1 MNKSYAVK
9 HRFLFNVCTGFD
21 GLRDDGGIEYF
32 NTIVVQPHLKLVTNQ
47 GKGFHIRCRYTTRNN
62 TAYNEAL
69 KMETSPEDHVTAM
82 AAMPG
87 CSMKIYT
94 GEPSDHIVAENVK
107 IGDPLSLVVSIDSQD
122 LYGIQVADC
131 VVKDGLGWG
140 EQKLIDSEGCPTDQE
155 IMGMFKYSED
165 NNRAEVHFKAHK
177 FPYIASVYYQCN
189 VKLCLK
195 ANNGCE
201 TKPPVCGG
209 SSGTRPRRQAGAENA
224 DSEGTPAT
232 IEVYSGLY
240 VNEANDLAKAGQDDD
255 SVFSEKYP
263 DDAICISQRSFA
275 IGICIAGLILMLCV
289 VAAILCLL
297 ARRRKKTVSNPGS
310 SIYSGPY
317 TNTAYSHSS

>member
-1 MNKSYAVK
+1 MKMLVSVK
-9 HRFLFNVCTGFD
+9 V
-21 GLRDDGGIEYF
+21 DDGGIEYF

-69 KMETSPEDHVTAM
+69 KMDPRTSPEDHVTAM

-201 TKPPVCGG
+201 TKTFVNYN
-209 SSGTRPRRQAGAENA
+209 GACFVLSLGI
-224 DSEGTPAT
+224 DLHLK
-232 IEVYSGLY
+232 GLSTMPK
-240 VNEANDLAKAGQDDD
+240 VQTCKQIKRIN
-255 SVFSEKYP
+255 
-263 DDAICISQRSFA
+263 
-275 IGICIAGLILMLCV
+275 
-289 VAAILCLL
+289 
-297 ARRRKKTVSNPGS
+297 RKIVDKNIKSWDFWES
-310 SIYSGPY
+310 
-317 TNTAYSHSS
+317 